1 MESPRKAG
9 RHRHGITE
17 VARSHT
23 DASRHSRSRA
33 LYCAPGRLFA
43 FPEVGCVIILNFTH
57 PLTPEQA
64 RQIEAVTRQ
73 AVERTITIP
82 TQFDSERDFVPQVE
96 TLADACGLSPAEWQ
110 TTPLV
115 IVPPAL
121 NFIAVTLLAELHGR
135 MGYFPSCA
143 RMRPVA
149 GAVPPR
155 YEVAEI
161 LALQEVRE
169 RARLKR

>member
-1 MESPRKAG
+1 V
-9 RHRHGITE
+9 E
-17 VARSHT
+17 VAS
-23 DASRHSRSRA
+23 
-33 LYCAPGRLFA
+33 
-43 FPEVGCVIILNFTH
+43 
-57 PLTPEQA
+57 
-64 RQIEAVTRQ
+64 
-73 AVERTITIP
+73 
-82 TQFDSERDFVPQVE
+82 QFDSERDFVPQVE
-96 TLADACGLSPAEWQ
+96 ALADACGLTPAEWQ

-135 MGYFPSCA
+135 MGYFPSCV

-161 LALQEVRE
+161 LPLNDVRE
-169 RARLKR
+169 RARRKR